1 MIEMFKENEM
11 RTSGLIY
18 NSTFEQIKEL
28 YQYDPEAAGEL
39 AISAI
44 ELVLTGD
51 ISTDDVNIRLYL
63 APMRKINEVNIAKY
77 ETKVENQRQKKIN
90 EMKLDKI
97 AELAAM
103 GYKQREIGEKLGL
116 SQQIISYRLNLIKKT
131 YPELLQTNLQ
141 TAQTNLQTVY
151 KNTND
156 TNGTKT
162 ENFVEPVQTVYKD
175 TNDTNSENFVQ
186 NSVCKNPGGSATTKE
201 KVDEEPAWKK
211 EFSF

>member
-1 MIEMFKENEM
+1 MIERFKDTEM
-11 RTSGLIY
+11 RTSGLVY

-44 ELVLTGD
+44 ELVLTGE
-51 ISTDDVNIRLYL
+51 ISSDDVNIRLYL
-63 APMRKINEVNIAKY
+63 APMKKINEVNIAKY

-103 GYKQREIGEKLGL
+103 GYKQREIGERLGL

-141 TAQTNLQTVY
+141 T
-151 KNTND
+151 
-156 TNGTKT
+156 
-162 ENFVEPVQTVYKD
+162 VYKD
-175 TNDTNSENFVQ
+175 TNDTKSTKNEVFVENSTNTLQTVQTLYKNTNDTKNENFVQ
-186 NSVCKNPGGSATTKE
+186 NSVCKMPEPVEETGENSDWKTKF
-201 KVDEEPAWKK
+201 K
-211 EFSF
+211 F

>member
-103 GYKQREIGEKLGL
+103 GYKQREIGERLGL

-131 YPELLQTNLQ
+131 YPEL
-141 TAQTNLQTVY
+141 LQTVY

-175 TNDTNSENFVQ
+175 TNNTNNGNFVQ
-186 NSVCKNPGGSATTKE
+186 NFVCKTSGGTASTKE
-201 KVDEEPAWKK
+201 EVDEEPAWKK